1 MIFEKQILG
10 VLRNEV
16 GSDACNNIVLSGDM
30 DNNGWNDLVVCGNAG
45 SLAILKNGENFDR
58 WQRVIL
64 DDQVSGIGTA
74 GVLCDLTGNGYLDI
88 VLAGDSTSDAVI
100 WYENPG
106 DLNAKWE
113 KHVAF
118 TTGCNGFTD
127 MVLADNLLGDGR
139 PCLLMVNTAE
149 AGANV
154 LCAPLPADPKAPW
167 AAPMVLAEGL
177 MDENTELGIS
187 APSMGLAAGDIDG
200 DGHMEFVCGNYWFKR
215 EGAEFVKHAYCT
227 GKVSCRIALGDIDGK
242 DDLSIV
248 VCESAAV
255 SAYELSGATL
265 SVFRKGLEITDLW
278 EEQIICDNICDCG
291 SLIVGSFTGNAK
303 PEIIVGEIGLEGLTR
318 SLHTFKKPAHLG
330 GFRFGSDTTR
340 YLSAGE
346 QPTIR
351 MFQNVDGLF
360 IEQVI
365 CGVNGL
371 YVGSLTNVLHGKT
384 LSLVGAPKL
393 GSERWALHCYTAR

>member
-1 MIFEKQILG
+1 M
-10 VLRNEV
+10 
-16 GSDACNNIVLSGDM
+16 
-30 DNNGWNDLVVCGNAG
+30 
-45 SLAILKNGENFDR
+45 
-58 WQRVIL
+58 
-64 DDQVSGIGTA
+64 
-74 GVLCDLTGNGYLDI
+74 
-88 VLAGDSTSDAVI
+88 
-100 WYENPG
+100 
-106 DLNAKWE
+106 
-113 KHVAF
+113 AF

-149 AGANV
+149 AGSSV
-154 LCAPLPADPKAPW
+154 LCAPLPADPKALW

-215 EGAEFVKHAYCT
+215 EGAAFVNHAYCT

-265 SVFRKGLEITDLW
+265 SVFRKGLEITEPW
-278 EEQIICDNICDCG
+278 EEQVICDNIQDCG
-291 SLIVGSFTGNAK
+291 SLIVGSFTGSAK

-330 GFRFGSDTTR
+330 GFRFGNDTTR

-346 QPTIR
+346 QPAIR

-360 IEQVI
+360 LEQVI
-365 CGVNGL
+365 CAANGL
-371 YVGSLTNVLHGKT
+371 YVGTLSNVLHGKT